1 MGKVVFVAK
10 GSYGDIFPLLSIAD
24 ELRRHGHV
32 VVFATYKMHQR
43 IFASLDYPVVWI
55 DGSDDKAAENLIGS
69 KAGVFAR
76 LKETLVTRV
85 LPSLKHAS
93 PLPSE
98 VRRELGVLLLAA
110 QDADLIVGCHLA
122 YSGPIAANM
131 LGIKWV
137 FCAFFPLA
145 IPTHSDPSLF
155 PYFHW
160 LQRLSMGSARLQKF
174 CLSLARLGSRILLSS
189 VIAQRKSLGMSASDH
204 PLFEGMYSKDLN
216 LMLTSPLMVDQCPEW
231 PSPTVITGF
240 TWYEAAFLKSADK
253 LAELD
258 AFIAAGS
265 PPVVFTLSA
274 GAGGRSNPGQ
284 FFCESIKAC
293 ESLGLRVIINANEKF
308 HAMLPRSENIL
319 TIGLVDYSVL
329 FRRALAVVHSGGIGT
344 IGWSLR
350 YGVPS
355 LIRPSSVDQFD
366 NAYRLAK
373 KGIVDTLARRRF
385 KAPLI
390 AESLNKLLE
399 NNTRRLALQQTA
411 QTVAAEN
418 GAKVAG
424 AAIERL
430 LA

>member
-32 VVFATYKMHQR
+32 VVFASYKMHKR

-55 DGSDDKAAENLIGS
+55 DGSEHKAAENLIGS
-69 KAGVFAR
+69 NAGVFSR
-76 LKETLVTRV
+76 LKEAFVTSV

-98 VRRELGVLLLAA
+98 VRREVGVLLSAA

-122 YSGPIAANM
+122 YSGPIVAKM

-145 IPTHSDPSLF
+145 IPTYSDPSLF

-160 LQRLSMGSARLQKF
+160 LQRLSIGSVKLQKIW
-174 CLSLARLGSRILLSS
+174 LSLARLGSRILLSS
-189 VIAQRKSLGMSASDH
+189 VIEQRESLGMSATEH

-216 LMLTSPLMVDQCPEW
+216 LMLTSPLMVDQSPEW
-231 PSPTVITGF
+231 PSPTLITGF
-240 TWYEAAFLKSADK
+240 TWYEAEFLKSADK
-253 LAELD
+253 LARLE
-258 AFIAAGS
+258 AFIAAGE
-265 PPVVFTLSA
+265 PPIVFTLSA
-274 GAGGRSNPGQ
+274 GAGGRSNPGR

-308 HAMLPRSENIL
+308 HAMLPKSKNIL
-319 TIGLVDYSVL
+319 MIGLVDYSVL

-366 NAYRLAK
+366 NAYRLTK
-373 KGIVDTLARRRF
+373 KGVVDTLARNRF
-385 KAPLI
+385 KAPAI
-390 AESLNKLLE
+390 AESLNKLLG
-399 NNTRRLALQQTA
+399 NSKRRLALQQTA
-411 QTVAAEN
+411 QIVAAEN
-418 GAKVAG
+418 GAKVAC

-430 LA
+430 FD